1 MDELIAKIA
10 TDAGIDRA
18 LARKALAIIV
28 NFLSREAP
36 ADHAQALLDKLP
48 GARELAGEASG
59 GSTGVMGAFNELSS
73 AGLGLGAVQQ
83 VVGGFVAYARDKA
96 GNAEVDAV
104 INAIPGLSQFV

>member
-10 TDAGIDRA
+10 ADAGIDPA

-36 ADHAQALLDKLP
+36 ADHAEALLDKLP

-59 GSTGVMGAFNELSS
+59 GGGGIMGAFNDLS
-73 AGLGLGAVQQ
+73 AVGLGLGAVQQ
-83 VVGGFVAYARDKA
+83 VVGGFVAYAREKA
-96 GNAEVDAV
+96 GDADVDAV
-104 INAIPGLSQFV
+104 IGAIPGLNQFV